1 MFGLF
6 GSGPGEDPASFEP
19 DLDRRQ
25 ALADLQARVERRAG
39 GWSVQLPLR
48 AEVVRIEK
56 QLVPYEQVVV
66 RRRRTERIQQ
76 VDTMIRRERLVV
88 GEHGQT
94 VVESGYEPG

>member
-6 GSGPGEDPASFEP
+6 GPGPGEDPASFEP
-19 DLDRRQ
+19 DLDRRR

-66 RRRRTERIQQ
+66 RCRRTERIQQ

-94 VVESGYEPG
+94 VVESGYEPR

>member
-19 DLDRRQ
+19 DLDRRR

-56 QLVPYEQVVV
+56 LLVPYEQVVV
-66 RRRRTERIQQ
+66 QQ
-76 VDTMIRRERLVV
+76 VGTTIRGERLGV

-94 VVESGYEPG
+94 VVESGYEPGS

>member
-19 DLDRRQ
+19 DLERRQ

-56 QLVPYEQVVV
+56 LLVPYEQVVV
-66 RRRRTERIQQ
+66 QHRRTERIQQ
-76 VDTMIRRERLVV
+76 VDTTIRRERL
-88 GEHGQT
+88 GLSEYGQT
-94 VVESGYEPG
+94 GGESGYKPG

>member
-19 DLDRRQ
+19 DLKRRL

-48 AEVVRIEK
+48 AETVRIE
-56 QLVPYEQVVV
+56 
-66 RRRRTERIQQ
+66 
-76 VDTMIRRERLVV
+76 
-88 GEHGQT
+88 
-94 VVESGYEPG
+94 